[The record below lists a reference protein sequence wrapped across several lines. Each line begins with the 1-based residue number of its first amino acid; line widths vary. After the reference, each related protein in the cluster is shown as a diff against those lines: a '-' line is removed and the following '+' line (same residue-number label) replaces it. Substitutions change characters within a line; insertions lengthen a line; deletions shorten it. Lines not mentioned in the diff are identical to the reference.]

1 MQSKTRFLLWV
12 VAIAAVI
19 STAGCSSS
27 AATVASAPTA
37 KAKIT
42 ATGALGAIEKA
53 GVIRVGMTVDP
64 PFVLQNP
71 DGSWSSFNPTMVNLL
86 GKYLGVKV
94 DFVPTTGTAMVAGL
108 QAGQYDIIGASISA
122 TPAREQAI
130 DFTVPYAYGG
140 NSWLVST
147 TSKYKKLSD
156 LNNSATT
163 VAYNANTFQATATTT
178 HLPKAQTR
186 ALTNVSYADLVSE
199 ITSGNS
205 NAISV
210 PSFLA
215 TAIANKYKGLKPI
228 PAGNKGIDPTGVA
241 WGVPKNEASLVDKLN
256 AFLNLESKNGTTAKL
271 YAKYITVDNAL
282 K

>member
-1 MQSKTRFLLWV
+1 MQNRTKLLV
-12 VAIAAVI
+12 TMAAIAAVI
-19 STAGCSSS
+19 SMAGCSSS
-27 AATVASAPTA
+27 PAASTS

-108 QAGQYDIIGASISA
+108 QSGQYDIIGASISA
-122 TPAREQAI
+122 TPEREQAI

-140 NSWLVST
+140 NTWLVSS
-147 TSKYKKLSD
+147 TSKYKTLSD

-163 VAYNANTFQATATTT
+163 IGFNANTFQATATTKN
-178 HLPKAQTR
+178 LPKAKTR

-205 NAISV
+205 DAVSI

-215 TAIANKYKGLKPI
+215 TAITNKYKGLTAI

-241 WGVPKNEASLVDKLN
+241 WGVPKNESSLVDALN
-256 AFLNLESKNGTTAKL
+256 TFLNKEAKNGTTAKL
-271 YAKYITVDNAL
+271 YAKDITVDNAL